1 MALCGK
7 CRQVA
12 PKASNLWCLGC
23 LAWERIEQELA
34 RPWGSAE
41 GRVLGEDLVLGC
53 ARALSQVRTLS
64 LVAQAEPNG
73 CAVLPSAPREP
84 TGKGAGGEARPSS
97 DLVAAQSSTA
107 VTPKEEQKIP
117 DPGRSS
123 GVVPVEV
130 SSATTSRPA
139 ETPHPEEDE
148 YSYYTEV
155 EESEAASPRFHL
167 EERPALPRKRP
178 QPESKGYG
186 KDSRKSAKKN
196 KKKKKNKR
204 GGRKHQRL
212 GRFVEDPRAAK
223 RVRLSD
229 RELFEDRDW

>member
-117 DPGRSS
+117 DPGR
-123 GVVPVEV
+123 
-130 SSATTSRPA
+130 
-139 ETPHPEEDE
+139 
-148 YSYYTEV
+148 
-155 EESEAASPRFHL
+155 
-167 EERPALPRKRP
+167 RP

-196 KKKKKNKR
+196 KKKKNKR